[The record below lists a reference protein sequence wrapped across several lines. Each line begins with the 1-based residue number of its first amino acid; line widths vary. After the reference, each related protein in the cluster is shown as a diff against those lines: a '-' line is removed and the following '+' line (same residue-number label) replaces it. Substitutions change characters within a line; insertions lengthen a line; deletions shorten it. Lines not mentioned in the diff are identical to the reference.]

1 MLYLTVNEEELDYMN
16 FKKFKDTL
24 LGLKEIM
31 EEIENT
37 KVQCELKI
45 QKPIKTARTKFR
57 IEKEEELEWALL
69 KVRTR
74 FFEDLNKQEI
84 EKIKVTI
91 KNKEEI
97 EEFSK
102 NLKKIIELDQREIRY
117 ETNNLLCDLK
127 MKKKI
132 NQMKQKQ

>member
-1 MLYLTVNEEELDYMN
+1 MLYLTVNKEELDYMN

-45 QKPIKTARTKFR
+45 QKPIKTARTKCR

-74 FFEDLNKQEI
+74 FFEDLNKQEL

-97 EEFSK
+97 EDFSK